1 MVTKIVIE
9 NFQFEWRLWKCK
21 VSQMLRRYTNRDA
34 PFLLLTVL
42 GNFISSYVFACWKL
56 APIALD
62 SAYENTSV

>member
-1 MVTKIVIE
+1 MKTVKMQSFSNAYTG
-9 NFQFEWRLWKCK
+9 
-21 VSQMLRRYTNRDA
+21 YTNRDA

-62 SAYENTSV
+62 SAYENTSA